1 MNIFSKYFSLLIVVF
16 GFSVPCFSCQ
26 LDSMMS
32 YNDLESTENYYV
44 QPENIFVAP
53 NGKIF
58 VLFEEELFQVK
69 TLCSDEKG
77 IYVPSTEMFEPLVW
91 CSICS
96 HWMSPNHNC
105 PKFG

>member
-16 GFSVPCFSCQ
+16 GLSVPCFSCQ
-26 LDSMMS
+26 LYSDS
-32 YNDLESTENYYV
+32 EPTENYYV
-44 QPENIFVAP
+44 QPENVYVAP

-58 VLFEEELFQVK
+58 VLFDEQLFQVK
-69 TLCSDEKG
+69 TIGSDEKG
-77 IYVPSTEMFEPLVW
+77 LYVPSTEMFEPLVW

-96 HWMSPNHNC
+96 HWMSPNHTC